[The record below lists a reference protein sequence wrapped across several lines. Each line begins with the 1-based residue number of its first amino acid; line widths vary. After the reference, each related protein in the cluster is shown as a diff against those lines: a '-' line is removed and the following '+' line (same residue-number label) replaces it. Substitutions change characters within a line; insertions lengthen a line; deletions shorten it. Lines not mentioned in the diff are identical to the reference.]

1 MAPIQVCQEAKGPS
15 RSLSQALGNLWW
27 SRRESNPRP
36 LECDSSALPTELRPH
51 TEAASGLGRAPQG
64 PPEAARNMVCPPWPV
79 KRRRGDVERSRRTVL
94 SDADATDSLCAATAD
109 PPGKH
114 GSWMDHS

>member
-51 TEAASGLGRAPQG
+51 TDAASGLGRAPPG
-64 PPEAARNMVCPPWPV
+64 PPATARHMVCPPWPV
-79 KRRRGDVERSRRTVL
+79 KRAGGDVERSRPTAL
-94 SDADATDSLCAATAD
+94 PDAEAPESARALNAE
-109 PPGKH
+109 PPPN
-114 GSWMDHS
+114 